1 MRGERIKML
10 AARLF
15 GKEDLRVVETA
26 VPEISAGEAL
36 LRVKAGTVCG
46 TDIRMLKNGAEGVD
60 ASHPLTLCH
69 EFAGVVEKTGAGVQY
84 IKEGDRVSVAPNIGC
99 GVCDRCVSGNS
110 HHCKQ
115 LKALGVQIDGGF
127 AEFVK
132 IPAGAVA
139 NGNVTPLADS
149 VSYEEAAANEA
160 FACVYSAFERY
171 GVRPGETVVV
181 IGAGAIGL
189 MHAKLALMS
198 GAAMVI
204 MNDISRPR
212 LDECSAIEPR
222 ITAVSENLAEYV
234 KDATAGEGADVVI
247 TACSVAAVQQGAF
260 ALAGLDGRVCF
271 FGGLPKGRE
280 TVPLDTNQIHYKQL
294 IVIGTTRSSHAQYRA
309 ALDLIAK
316 GVVDIAPVITHK
328 FELKDT
334 LGAFENAAGAI
345 GLKQAVVF

>member
-1 MRGERIKML
+1 ML
-10 AARLF
+10 AARMF

-26 VPEISAGEAL
+26 VPEISAGEVL

-46 TDIRMLKNGAEGVD
+46 TDLRMFKNGVDGVD
-60 ASHPLTLCH
+60 ADHPLTLCH
-69 EFAGVVEKTGAGVQY
+69 EFAGVVEKTGAGVSF

-110 HHCKQ
+110 HHCKGM
-115 LKALGVQIDGGF
+115 KALGIQMDGGF
-127 AEFVK
+127 AEFVR
-132 IPAGAVA
+132 IPAAAVA

-160 FACVYSAFERY
+160 FACVYSSFERY

-198 GAAMVI
+198 GAAKVI
-204 MNDISRPR
+204 MNDLSRSR
-212 LDECSAIEPR
+212 LGECAAIEPR

-234 KDATAGEGADVVI
+234 KDVTGGEGADVVI

-271 FGGLPKGRE
+271 FGGLPKGKE
-280 TVPLDTNQIHYKQL
+280 IVSLDTNQIHYKQL
-294 IVIGTTRSSHAQYRA
+294 TVIGTTRSSHGHYRA
-309 ALDLIAK
+309 ALDLTAK
-316 GVVDIAPVITHK
+316 GVVSIAPVITHK

-334 LGAFENAAGAI
+334 LAALENAAGAI